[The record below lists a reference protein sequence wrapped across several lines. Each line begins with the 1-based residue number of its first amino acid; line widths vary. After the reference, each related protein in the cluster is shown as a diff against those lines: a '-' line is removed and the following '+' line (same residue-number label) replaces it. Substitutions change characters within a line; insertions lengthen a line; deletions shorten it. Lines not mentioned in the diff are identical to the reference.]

1 MKFKVT
7 DKSVN
12 SISVEYED
20 GTKAVVPIFKGQDKD
35 AIIASIGSYSNPDSF
50 DSINDVPINVN
61 DELETAKETPIIYDY
76 RAARERHY
84 PSVGNQ
90 LDALHWAREGD
101 DTNLKAIDTRIKLVK
116 DKISKSSTWTEDTLD
131 KALD

>member
-20 GTKAVVPIFKGQDKD
+20 GTTAVVPIFKGDTKEH
-35 AIIASIGSYSNPDSF
+35 IIKLVANYNNDPSF
-50 DSINDVPINVN
+50 DSVDDVPVNIN
-61 DELETAKETPIIYDY
+61 DELEHKEDDPVPLDY
-76 RAARERHY
+76 IAAREIHY

-116 DKISKSSTWTEDTLD
+116 DKIAKGSTWTEDTI
-131 KALD
+131 KTALD

>member
-20 GTKAVVPIFKGQDKD
+20 GTTAVVPIFKGDTKEH
-35 AIIASIGSYSNPDSF
+35 IIKLVANYNNDPSF
-50 DSINDVPINVN
+50 DSVDDVPVNIN
-61 DELETAKETPIIYDY
+61 DELEHKEDDPVPLDY
-76 RAARERHY
+76 KAARIRHY
-84 PSVGNQ
+84 PTVGNQ

-101 DTNLKAIDTRIKLVK
+101 DTNLKAIDTKIKLVK
-116 DKISKSSTWTEDTLD
+116 EKIAKGSTWTEETV
-131 KALD
+131 KTALD

>member
-7 DKSVN
+7 DVSVN

-20 GTKAVVPIFKGQDKD
+20 GTRAVVPIFKGQDKD
-35 AIIASIGSYSNPDSF
+35 SIIAAVEGYTNPTFF
-50 DSINDVPINVN
+50 DSINDVPVKVN
-61 DELETAKETPIIYDY
+61 EELETPKETPITYDY
-76 RAARERHY
+76 KAARVRHY
-84 PSVGNQ
+84 PTVGNQ

-116 DKISKSSTWTEDTLD
+116 DKISKSSTWTEDTI
-131 KALD
+131 KTALD

>member
-20 GTKAVVPIFKGQDKD
+20 GTTAVVPIFKGDTKEH
-35 AIIASIGSYSNPDSF
+35 IIKLVANYNNDPSF
-50 DSINDVPINVN
+50 DSVDDVPVNIN
-61 DELETAKETPIIYDY
+61 DELEHKEDDPIPLDY
-76 RAARERHY
+76 KAARKRHY
-84 PSVGNQ
+84 PTVGNQ

-101 DTNLKAIDTRIKLVK
+101 DTNLKAIDTKIKLVK
-116 DKISKSSTWTEDTLD
+116 EKIAKGSTWTEETV
-131 KALD
+131 KTALD